1 MKTTSLHIKTPLI
14 ESAPLSRKVKGSVW
28 LKVEALQPTGSFK
41 LRGVGHAC
49 RRYASEG
56 AKRFISSSGGNAGIA
71 VAYAGKKLGV
81 AVTVVIPH
89 STPQRSIEL
98 IRQEPAN
105 VVVHGRTWQE
115 SHEYAVSLLDDQAR
129 YLHPFDDPL
138 LWEGHAT
145 IMDEVIAAG
154 LVPDAIVL
162 SVGGGGLLC
171 GVLEGLRRNNMAGT
185 PVWAIETEGADSLAK
200 SLKAG
205 RPVELDDIRSLA
217 TSLGAKKIAQ
227 TAYDW
232 SRTAGVVS
240 HVVSDRAAVDAC
252 LQFTA
257 DHRLLVEP
265 ACGASLAAVYEPVA
279 DLSSKQNIL
288 VIICGG
294 AGVTIQQLQAWD
306 RQLDQKRPS
315 SVQK

>member
-1 MKTTSLHIKTPLI
+1 MNTPFLHITTPLI
-14 ESAPLSRKVKGSVW
+14 ESAPLSGKVKGSVW

-81 AVTVVIPH
+81 AATVVVPH
-89 STPQRSIEL
+89 STPQRAIEL
-98 IRQEPAN
+98 IRQESAK

-115 SHEYAVSLLDDQAR
+115 SHEYALDLLDDQAR

-171 GVLEGLRRNNMAGT
+171 GVLEGLRRNNLAGI
-185 PVWAIETEGADSLAK
+185 PVLAIETEGADSLAM

-205 RPVELDDIRSLA
+205 RPIVLDDIRSLA
-217 TSLGAKKIAQ
+217 SSLGAKKVAPA
-227 TAYDW
+227 AYEW
-232 SRTAGVVS
+232 SCTEGVVS

-252 LQFTA
+252 LQFA
-257 DHRLLVEP
+257 GDHRLLVEP

-279 DLSSKQNIL
+279 ELSSKHNIL
-288 VIICGG
+288 VMVCGG

-306 RQLDQKRPS
+306 RQLDPKRPS
-315 SVQK
+315 